1 MFQSNCAI
9 CHEFKVT
16 PLRRDDLGGYICLSC
31 FERSLIKLKKN

>member
-9 CHEFKVT
+9 CKEFKVT

-31 FERSLIKLKKN
+31 FEKI